1 MNTEYDSDLLKIPM
15 INLHPVFLPFI
26 GEEYAEYRLLHI
38 GESHY
43 IDQNINTEKY
53 SIEYFKRWW
62 REPCIEVLNDSPNW
76 CDTRQVLINY
86 MSGERGAYSI
96 FNNFVK
102 SFSKIVLK
110 RPINSISL
118 ESKKLYKY
126 ISFMNF
132 FQMPSLYEGV
142 NFWNSLEMSSNKN
155 GVPSLAGEIWDEAV
169 ANSINTVDR
178 VIDIIEP
185 QMIVFTSISAGKA
198 YKSWKGKYSNDS
210 RSIYTSHPGYPYT
223 WCKKLRSL
231 NGKRGIDVFEEALLR
246 VYS

>member
-1 MNTEYDSDLLKIPM
+1 
-15 INLHPVFLPFI
+15 
-26 GEEYAEYRLLHI
+26 
-38 GESHY
+38 
-43 IDQNINTEKY
+43 
-53 SIEYFKRWW
+53 
-62 REPCIEVLNDSPNW
+62 
-76 CDTRQVLINY
+76 
-86 MSGERGAYSI
+86 
-96 FNNFVK
+96 
-102 SFSKIVLK
+102 
-110 RPINSISL
+110 
-118 ESKKLYKY
+118 
-126 ISFMNF
+126 MNF

-169 ANSINTVDR
+169 ANSINTVNR

-223 WCKKLRSL
+223 WWKKLRSL